1 MYSKYNNGLIIAF
14 IFTFLALALAACTVP
29 TPTPDPCSADYLIM
43 EINNANAT
51 PATSDIINLVAACIY
66 ELAVVDNNVDG
77 FNGLPSII
85 SPIVINGNGAT
96 IRRSS
101 GSGKEAIRLFHVAPA
116 GDLTLNNVTLFDGIA
131 INPPDV
137 TIPVL
142 NAGGAIYNAGIVSIN
157 NSLITD
163 NRAAKLGGGIFNA
176 VTGTLTITNTSILN
190 NSANLNNIPGEH
202 GGGIHNSGTVT
213 IISSTIA
220 NNIASE
226 TGGGIANSG
235 SMSITN
241 STISGNSTTLL
252 SGPAII
258 NSGPL
263 NISYTTIAYNSGPAF
278 GGAIFTAPDTVTI
291 SNSII
296 ANNIN
301 GDCSLPATSSVSGDN
316 LDSDG
321 TCPSFT
327 ITDDPQLDPL
337 ANNGGPTQT
346 HAIQPSSPAKNAASG
361 SCPAADQR
369 GEPRPHGP
377 ACDLGAYEFT
387 GGGPPPTAVGTS
399 PPTSVATSTA
409 TLIPPTATT
418 IPFLPTWT
426 QTFTP
431 IPPSATSPPSATP
444 PPTATSTI
452 EPTGRVFGYVW
463 KDANNNRILNAGENW
478 YAGVNVMLG
487 TGACDD
493 RAMGTRITT
502 TDSNGSYSFTDVYP
516 MTYCVF
522 VDIYPSCSITWS
534 VASTPMEYTI
544 VITPGDNVQRLFG
557 YAPYV
562 C

>member
-1 MYSKYNNGLIIAF
+1 MLNKYIRKI
-14 IFTFLALALAACTVP
+14 TFGFMFSILALTLVACGGS
-29 TPTPDPCSADYLIM
+29 TPTPAPCSADYLIM

-51 PATSDIINLVAACIY
+51 PSTSVTIDLVAACIY
-66 ELAVVDNNVDG
+66 ELAVVNNSVDG
-77 FNGLPSII
+77 FNGLPSIV

-101 GSGKEAIRLFHVAPA
+101 GSGKEAIRLFHVAAA
-116 GDLTLNNVTLFDGIA
+116 GNLTLNNLTLFDGIA

-137 TIPVL
+137 TLSIL
-142 NAGGAIYNAGIVSIN
+142 NYGGAIYNAGIVTVN

-163 NRAAKLGGGIFNA
+163 NVAAKRGGGIFNA

-202 GGGIHNSGTVT
+202 GGGIHNYGTAT

-226 TGGGIANSG
+226 TGGGIANG
-235 SMSITN
+235 GDMTIIN
-241 STISGNSTTLL
+241 STISGNSTTML

-263 NISYTTIAYNSGPAF
+263 NISYSTIAFNTGASF
-278 GGAIFTAPDTVTI
+278 GGAIFTGPDTVTI

-301 GDCSLPATSSVSGDN
+301 GDCSLPATSAVSGNN

-321 TCPSFT
+321 SCPSFT

-346 HAIQPSSPAKNAASG
+346 HAIQPSSPAKNSASG
-361 SCPAADQR
+361 FCPVTDQR
-369 GEPRPHGP
+369 GQPRPHGP
-377 ACDLGAYEFT
+377 ACDLGAFEFT
-387 GGGPPPTAVGTS
+387 GGGPPPTAVE
-399 PPTSVATSTA
+399 TA
-409 TLIPPTATT
+409 TPIGVSTGVSTLMPVSATPV
-418 IPFLPTWT
+418 PFLPTWT
-426 QTFTP
+426 HTYTP
-431 IPPSATSPPSATP
+431 L
-444 PPTATSTI
+444 PPTATLTPSATTP
-452 EPTGRVFGYVW
+452 PTTVPRGVVSGYVW
-463 KDANNNRILNAGENW
+463 RDTNNDGVSNNGELG
-478 YAGVNVMLG
+478 YAGVNVFLG
-487 TGACDD
+487 PGACDD
-493 RAMGTRITT
+493 RAMGTLMTT
-502 TDSNGSYSFTDVYP
+502 TDASGNYAFGSIAP
-516 MTYCVF
+516 MTYCVY

-534 VASTPMEYTI
+534 SASTPMEYTV
-544 VITPGDNVQRLFG
+544 VITSGGSVQRLFG
-557 YAPYV
+557 YAPNI